1 MCYGLNTLATP
12 LDVAKDVMWPAYFK
26 MLSFL
31 GVNVNIRRD
40 QSTLTHAYGGVGL
53 FSFPAKQ
60 AIYWI
65 NMAIQ
70 DFGMLLELAGRKFRA
85 LLEALQLKV
94 GTNRNLL
101 CVSYDIWGSL
111 ATPYCLI
118 SLAG

>member
-1 MCYGLNTLATP
+1 
-12 LDVAKDVMWPAYFK
+12 
-26 MLSFL
+26 
-31 GVNVNIRRD
+31 
-40 QSTLTHAYGGVGL
+40 
-53 FSFPAKQ
+53 
-60 AIYWI
+60 
-65 NMAIQ
+65 MAIQ